1 LLCSQA
7 VGYSTF
13 ERLVKLTKEQA
24 ECTMAIPLDR
34 LNTLD
39 YIFLTVLVL
48 CVVRGLWRGGIVILF
63 NVLGFFG
70 GFFVAIHFYSQVSLI
85 VRSLVP
91 SLSKPDLVAFIVLF
105 LLSWFVI
112 GGIGHWLSRLFAA
125 VRLKFLDRL
134 LGGFI
139 GLVLAIAVQG
149 MIFSALTLFLP
160 STHNVLRESVLAP
173 YVSQSS
179 SALYAFLSKHLGD
192 ELSKRRD
199 ALKKY
204 WDSQTKNRTN

>member
-1 LLCSQA
+1 M
-7 VGYSTF
+7 V
-13 ERLVKLTKEQA
+13 V
-24 ECTMAIPLDR
+24 PLDR

-70 GFFVAIHFYSQVSLI
+70 GFFVAIHFYPQLSLL
-85 VRSLVP
+85 VKSFVP
-91 SLSKPDLVAFIVLF
+91 SLSKPELVAFIVLF

-112 GGIGHWLSRLFAA
+112 GGVGHWLSKLFAA
-125 VRLKFLDRL
+125 VKLKFFDRL

-139 GLVLAIAVQG
+139 GLVLAVAVQG
-149 MIFSALTLFLP
+149 MIFSGLTLFLQP
-160 STHNVLRESVLAP
+160 TNPILRESLLAP
-173 YVSQSS
+173 YVSKS
-179 SALYAFLSKHLGD
+179 SATLYAFLSKHLGD
-192 ELSKRRD
+192 ELSKRRN

-204 WDSQTKNRTN
+204 WEEQSKGGTN